1 MIDEAVQKAGKNVPV
16 VFDES
21 VQLVVCNDISFC
33 KSCICQLQL
42 TFYALVQEGPQF
54 SSVCLVQVHESRF
67 PSQILTY
74 EAKRFQKVC
83 PQLKEYHTKF
93 QR

>member
-33 KSCICQLQL
+33 KSCICQFQL
-42 TFYALVQEGPQF
+42 TFYALVQECPHFLLYVLFKYMRAASRPKYLLMRQNVF
-54 SSVCLVQVHESRF
+54 RKFVHS
-67 PSQILTY
+67 
-74 EAKRFQKVC
+74 
-83 PQLKEYHTKF
+83 
-93 QR
+93 